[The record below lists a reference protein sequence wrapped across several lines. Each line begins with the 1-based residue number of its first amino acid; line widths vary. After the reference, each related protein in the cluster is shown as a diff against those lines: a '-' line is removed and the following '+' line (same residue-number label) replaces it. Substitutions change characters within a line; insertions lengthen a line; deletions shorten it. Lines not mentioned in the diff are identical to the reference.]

1 MAEPVWRDCLQPPRR
16 RAEALLAEMT
26 LAEKLAQLGSAWLDN
41 DGGNGGEMAPMQ
53 DVIAG
58 GGVSLEQAREHGIGH
73 LTRVFGTCPVNARD
87 GAAKVAELQEEIVA
101 ASRLGVPAIVH
112 EECLTGFTTFGAT
125 VYPTALAWAAT
136 FDPDL
141 VGRMAN
147 AIGRDMRDV
156 GVHQGLSP
164 VLDVVRDYRWGR
176 VEETLGED
184 PYLAAMLGTAYVE
197 GLERNG
203 VVATLKH
210 FAGYSASRAARNHAP
225 VSIGQRELR
234 DVLLPPFEMAIRDGH
249 ARSVMNAYVDLDGV
263 PAAANRPLLTGVLRE
278 EWGFDG
284 VVVSDYWA
292 VAFLQ
297 SMHGVA
303 TSPGHAGALA
313 LSAGIDVE
321 LPETLCYGKEL
332 HELVVSGEV
341 PESIVDCAVLR
352 LLTQKAELGLLDKDW
367 PPAPA
372 GAAGARSEVEL
383 DSAAN
388 RDLARELAE
397 QSIVLLAD
405 DGQLPLREQVGSIAL
420 VGPCADD
427 PLTFMGCYSYPN
439 HVLQRHP
446 ELGIGVAAPSLA
458 EAMRDEFPDSAITA
472 HTGCPIRERDR
483 SSIPDAVAAARQADV
498 CVAVVGDRAGLFD
511 QGTSGE
517 GCDAADLRLPGA
529 QDELVRALLATSTPV
544 VLVVVSGR
552 PYALGAYAGEAR
564 AVIQSF
570 MPGEEGGA
578 ALAGVLS
585 GRVTPS
591 GRLPVGIPRAPGG
604 QPATYLHPP
613 LGGNTEG
620 ISNLDPA
627 PLYPFGHGLSYTRFE
642 YGKLRLDADRIDTG
656 GEVSVSVEVRNVG
669 ERAATETA
677 QLYVHDVTAQV
688 ARPVR
693 QLTGFAR
700 VTLAPQGCARVTF
713 RLHADRT
720 AFTGVDLRRIVEPGT
735 IEVYVG
741 RSSTDLPCAGSFELT
756 GPVREVGNGRVLTT
770 PAEVRLL

>member
-1 MAEPVWRDCLQPPRR
+1 MAQPVWRDPLQPPRR
-16 RAEALLAEMT
+16 RAQALLAEMT
-26 LAEKLAQLGSAWLDN
+26 LEEKLAQLGSAWLDN
-41 DGGNGGEMAPMQ
+41 DGGNGGEVAPMQ
-53 DVIAG
+53 EVFAG

-73 LTRVFGTCPVNARD
+73 LTRVFGTAPVSAAD
-87 GAAKVAELQEEIVA
+87 GAMKVAELQEGIVTQ
-101 ASRLGVPAIVH
+101 SRLGVPAIVH

-125 VYPTALAWAAT
+125 IYPTALAWAAT

-141 VGRMAN
+141 VARMAD
-147 AIGRDMRDV
+147 AIGSDMRAV

-184 PYLAAMLGTAYVE
+184 PYLVAMLGTAYVK
-197 GLERNG
+197 GLEHNG
-203 VVATLKH
+203 IVATLKH

-263 PAAANRPLLTGVLRE
+263 PAAANRELLTGILRE

-297 SMHGVA
+297 SMHKVA

-341 PESIVDCAVLR
+341 TESTVDRAVLR
-352 LLTQKAELGLLDKDW
+352 LLTQKAELGLLDDDW
-367 PPAPA
+367 TPAPTH
-372 GAAGARSEVEL
+372 GIAAASKVEL

-388 RDLARELAE
+388 RAVAREIAE
-397 QSIVLLAD
+397 QSVVLLAN
-405 DGQLPLREQVGSIAL
+405 DGQLPLPDDLGSIAV
-420 VGPCADD
+420 VGPCGDD
-427 PLTFMGCYSYPN
+427 PLTLMGCYSYPN
-439 HVLQRHP
+439 HVLHRHP
-446 ELGIGVAAPSLA
+446 ELGIGVAAPSLFDA
-458 EAMRDEFPDSAITA
+458 VRYEFPNTAITA
-472 HTGCPIRERDR
+472 HPGCPIREQDQ
-483 SSIPDAVAAARQADV
+483 SNIPDAVAAARQADV

-529 QDELVRALLATSTPV
+529 QDELVAALLATSTPV
-544 VLVVVSGR
+544 VLVAVSGR
-552 PYALGAYAGEAR
+552 PYALGQYADDAC
-564 AVIQSF
+564 ALIQSF

-604 QPATYLHPP
+604 QPATYLHSP
-613 LGGNTEG
+613 LGGNTQG

-642 YGKLRLDADRIDTG
+642 YENLRFDAERIDTG

-669 ERAATETA
+669 ERAGTETA
-677 QLYVHDVTAQV
+677 QLYIHDVAAQV
-688 ARPVR
+688 ARPVL
-693 QLTGFAR
+693 QLTGFAKL
-700 VTLAPQGCARVTF
+700 TLAPRESARVTF
-713 RLHADRT
+713 RLHADRA
-720 AFTGVDLRRIVEPGT
+720 AFTGIDLRRIVEPGT

-741 RSSTDLPCAGSFELT
+741 RSSTDLPCAGSFDLT
-756 GPVREVGNGRVLTT
+756 GPTREVGNDRFLTT
-770 PAEVRLL
+770 PAEVTPL